1 MRYVVGIDAGGTKT
15 IGLLADETGRICAEA
30 KGGGANLHVQ
40 GELGVEK
47 VLYEVLEAL
56 DPPEPISAVCLG
68 MAGVA
73 RPKEKRVIEGV
84 LRRLGLRWSV
94 RIEPDAYV
102 ALVAGAQDER
112 TGIVLVSGTGSIAYG
127 VNAAGQ
133 TARSGGWGYL
143 LGDEGSAYWL
153 GHAALRRAIRAAD
166 GRGPETA
173 LADML
178 AKRLDLEV
186 PAGLV
191 WWFYDHELFRYRV
204 ADLAPLVQEASDAG
218 DAAAEELLDE
228 AAWHLARTVQAV
240 DRKLQFEDS
249 YPLVVAGGAF
259 KACPSLFGRLEER
272 LGLPQARVKRL
283 VDQPALGAVILA
295 RDLLRRAQS

>member
-15 IGLLADETGRICAEA
+15 IGLLADESGQIRAEA

-47 VLYEVLEAL
+47 VLYEILEAL

-94 RIEPDAYV
+94 RIVPDAYI

-127 VNAAGQ
+127 VNEAGD

-166 GRGPETA
+166 GRGPETV
-173 LADML
+173 LVDML
-178 AKRLDLEV
+178 GKRLDLEV

-191 WWFYDHELFRYRV
+191 WWFYDQELFRYRV
-204 ADLAPLVQEASDAG
+204 ADLAPLVQEAADAG
-218 DAAAEELLDE
+218 DAAAEELLEE
-228 AAWHLARTVQAV
+228 AAGHLARAVQAV
-240 DRKLQFEDS
+240 DRRLRFDGS

-259 KACPSLFGRLEER
+259 KACPSLYPRLVER
-272 LGLPQARVKRL
+272 LDLPQARVRQL
-283 VDQPALGAVILA
+283 VDKPAVGAVILA
-295 RDLLRRAQS
+295 RDLLS